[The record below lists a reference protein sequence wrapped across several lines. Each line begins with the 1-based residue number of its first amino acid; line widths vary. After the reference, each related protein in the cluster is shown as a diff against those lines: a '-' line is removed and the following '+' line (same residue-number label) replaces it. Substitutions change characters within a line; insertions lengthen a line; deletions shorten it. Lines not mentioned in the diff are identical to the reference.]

1 MGILVVI
8 LGVVIFTFVV
18 ALIAP
23 VVKGVFT
30 DTSPAINTT
39 EAIVFPLIII
49 FSSFILYTVVTGQQ
63 FKGFSAD
70 VRSGK
75 LEFELSQHVQ
85 ETLEVTRIEPRSLD
99 AETREQRE
107 EYAEKYIKDHA
118 LPGQDAPRFSAIVPS
133 NADELLVR
141 PSAYPT
147 TPMYLLDNAYRIIDW
162 NEAFTIAFDRTMEGR
177 KGRGVLEWTYFLDNY
192 EEVLD
197 HGAKT
202 FSGANQL
209 PRIDVETI
217 EYTSLRYGK
226 LTATKRAYQIP
237 DDNGDCMAWLVTLD
251 PRFEDSTQQLTF
263 QQDIIRVLSLDLMWS
278 DYAMSYDRLLNATK
292 SYPELLHRLIGGYDG
307 VAAIPQHARVLDL
320 GAGTGNLTE
329 KLIVT
334 GRDRIIFAAE
344 NNRTMLE
351 ILRAKCKRFL
361 RSDAEAGGVIAFKQD
376 ITSLFGLEDGYFD
389 YAIMNN
395 VLYAVQDAEA
405 CLKETVRV
413 LKSGGELRLSGPRR
427 DSDLDVLFKQF
438 EEELKESN
446 QYDELEP
453 DFHHV
458 HEINRLKLKPMLHRW
473 SNKDVEQLLLD
484 CGFSRIS
491 HSSTDTYAG
500 QSMIVCAVK

>member
-1 MGILVVI
+1 MFLLVAAVVAPMLKQTISDAPTPTDATQTIVLFILILVVSV
-8 LGVVIFTFVV
+8 LLYSV
-18 ALIAP
+18 A
-23 VVKGVFT
+23 
-30 DTSPAINTT
+30 
-39 EAIVFPLIII
+39 
-49 FSSFILYTVVTGQQ
+49 TGQK

-70 VRSGK
+70 VRTGK
-75 LEFELSQHVQ
+75 LEIELAQYTQ
-85 ETLEVTRIEPRSLD
+85 ETLEVAKIEPRSLD
-99 AETREQRE
+99 ADILEQRE
-107 EYAEKYIKDHA
+107 EYAEQYIKQHA
-118 LPGQDAPRFSAIVPS
+118 LPGQDAPRFSAIIPS

-147 TPMYLLDNAYRIIDW
+147 VPMYLLDNAYRIIDW
-162 NEAFTIAFDRTMEGR
+162 NDAFTIAFDRTMEGR

-209 PRIDVETI
+209 PLIDIEDI
-217 EYTSLRYGK
+217 EYTSIRYGK

-237 DDNGDCMAWLVTLD
+237 DDHGACMAWLVTLD
-251 PRFEDSTQQLTF
+251 PRFDDPTQQVAF

-292 SYPELLHRLIGGYDG
+292 SYPELIHRLIGGYDG
-307 VAAIPQHARVLDL
+307 VAAIPQQARVLDL
-320 GAGTGNLTE
+320 GAGTGNVTLQ
-329 KLIVT
+329 LIMS
-334 GRDRIIFAAE
+334 GRDRVVFAAE

-351 ILRAKCKRFL
+351 MLRAKCKRFL
-361 RSDAEAGGVIAFKQD
+361 RSDAEGGGVIAFKQD
-376 ITSLFGLEDGYFD
+376 ITSLFGLEDGFFD

-413 LKSGGELRLSGPRR
+413 LKAGGELRLSGPRR
-427 DSDLDVLFKQF
+427 DSDLDVLFSRF
-438 EEELKESN
+438 EQELKDSG
-446 QYDELEP
+446 QYDGLEA

-473 SNKDVEQLLLD
+473 SNRDVEELLLQ
-484 CGFSRIS
+484 CGFSRITY
-491 HSSTDTYAG
+491 SSTEPYAG
-500 QSMIVCAVK
+500 QSMVICAVK